1 MGEHRTAAGAAVA
14 RVVVLQASVGGHW
27 AQPGRGLRAEPGRSD
42 TARALARLGGE
53 VEILLAEDVRGCA
66 ELAGRPETDLVLL
79 DRCERSVVAA
89 FFECSFPSSRSP
101 VVVVIA
107 GDAPESAALDAFRRG
122 AADCVRFGE
131 DYSEALP
138 LVAMEQI
145 RRWRQVRERDATR
158 TRIEWLENLNEAI
171 VTEIPVALVV
181 VDRNRRVV
189 EVNPEFEKTFGHSA
203 ASARG
208 LPAGEILPSDLI
220 QSGDLTKFFPP
231 RGPGDNPA
239 PCLARTLDPAG
250 EERVFDIRSQSLDRE
265 GHVLLAFS
273 NVTETELLNRRV
285 GELERF
291 NEYVV
296 ESINSALM
304 VIDLSGK
311 ISYANPTAARIL
323 GRDEGDLRGES
334 VERFFGSPDG
344 TSSLVARAL
353 EEGVHSKGSE
363 LMLGLD
369 GGRAI
374 PIGISCTPLL
384 DNQGGIRGAVAIFQ
398 DLTEIKEL
406 QRQALQQEK
415 MASIGQLAAGIA
427 HEINNPVGFIHANL
441 AQMAEYLGD
450 LSGFLDQVG
459 DLQQAIS
466 SGVECAVTEASAALE
481 EMASRIDV
489 DYVRKD
495 FASALRESL
504 EGSERIRH
512 IVSDLREFSHRGGV
526 ETTLA
531 DINQCVDSTANI
543 VWTMMKHSVE
553 LEKDY
558 LDLPALR
565 CHPMQLK
572 QVFMNLLVNAYQSI
586 EEALADSPEEV
597 GTIGIATRER
607 DNGIEIRISDTG
619 SGIPAE
625 DLQRIFDPFYT
636 TKDVGVGTGLGL
648 ATSYGIVKQHGGEI
662 EVTSEPGQ
670 GASFAVWLPLGPE
683 KASGGGEGVEKRSD

>member
-1 MGEHRTAAGAAVA
+1 M
-14 RVVVLQASVGGHW
+14 
-27 AQPGRGLRAEPGRSD
+27 
-42 TARALARLGGE
+42 
-53 VEILLAEDVRGCA
+53 
-66 ELAGRPETDLVLL
+66 
-79 DRCERSVVAA
+79 
-89 FFECSFPSSRSP
+89 
-101 VVVVIA
+101 
-107 GDAPESAALDAFRRG
+107 
-122 AADCVRFGE
+122 
-131 DYSEALP
+131 
-138 LVAMEQI
+138 
-145 RRWRQVRERDATR
+145 
-158 TRIEWLENLNEAI
+158 
-171 VTEIPVALVV
+171 
-181 VDRNRRVV
+181 
-189 EVNPEFEKTFGHSA
+189 
-203 ASARG
+203 
-208 LPAGEILPSDLI
+208 
-220 QSGDLTKFFPP
+220 
-231 RGPGDNPA
+231 
-239 PCLARTLDPAG
+239 LDPEG
-250 EERVFDIRSQSLDRE
+250 EEQVFDIRGQFLDRE

-285 GELERF
+285 DELERF

-304 VIDLSGK
+304 VIDLSGR

-323 GRDEGDLRGES
+323 GRAEVDLKGES
-334 VERFFGSPDG
+334 AELFFGSPDG
-344 TSSLVARAL
+344 SLSLVARAL
-353 EEGVHSKGSE
+353 NDGISSKGSE
-363 LMLGLD
+363 LMLGLAD
-369 GGRAI
+369 GRAI

-384 DNQGGIRGAVAIFQ
+384 DDQGGIRGAVALFQ

-406 QRQALQQEK
+406 QRQALQHEK

-441 AQMAEYLGD
+441 AQMAEYLAD
-450 LSGFLDQVG
+450 LSGFLDQVD

-466 SGVECAVTEASAALE
+466 SGVENEVKEASSALAE
-481 EMASRIDV
+481 TASRIDV

-495 FASALRESL
+495 FGSALRESL

-553 LEKDY
+553 LEKNY
-558 LDLPALR
+558 EDLPALR

-572 QVFMNLLVNAYQSI
+572 QVFMNLLVNAYQAI

-619 SGIPAE
+619 SGIPAA

-636 TKDVGVGTGLGL
+636 TKEVGVGTGLGL

-662 EVTSEPGQ
+662 EVTSDPGQ
-670 GASFAVWLPLGPE
+670 GACFAVWLPLG
-683 KASGGGEGVEKRSD
+683 SQEGVGDREPEVRERH